1 MFQFYQRHTTLLFCG
16 RKTNKKEKVLGPQF
30 ASVRLTLLWGMMRVA
45 SSHNQEGSHQM
56 RAPKNVEYVDRII
69 RLPELLA
76 MVATGRSTV
85 YEKINAKSRRYD
97 PSFPKPIRLS
107 GSARSAIGWRL
118 SEVQHWI
125 ATR

>member
-16 RKTNKKEKVLGPQF
+16 QKTNKKEKFLGPQF
-30 ASVRLTLLWGMMRVA
+30 ASVRLMLLWGMMRVA

-56 RAPKNVEYVDRII
+56 RDPKNVEYVDRII

-76 MVATGRSTV
+76 MIASSRSTV
-85 YEKINAKSRRYD
+85 YEKINEKSSRYD
-97 PSFPKPIRLS
+97 PSFPRPIRLS
-107 GSARSAIGWRL
+107 CSARSAIGWRL